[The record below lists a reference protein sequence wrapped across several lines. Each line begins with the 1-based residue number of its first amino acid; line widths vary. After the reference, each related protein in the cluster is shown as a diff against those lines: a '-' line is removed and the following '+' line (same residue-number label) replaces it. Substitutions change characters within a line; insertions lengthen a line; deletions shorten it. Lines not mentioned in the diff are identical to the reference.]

1 MSSLTGVGSYRTISV
16 PDIGG
21 DDGELERFCRYSL
34 GSGPVDPEA
43 LRRNR
48 ADQHWMLEERES
60 GQVVARC
67 SLWWSN
73 VPDHLG
79 RTVGLIGH
87 YYAADRLAARAL
99 LTLACQ
105 RLSSAGCAM
114 AVGPMDGSTLHHYRL
129 VTERGTLPPFFLE
142 PENPDDWPIHFTEN
156 DFQPLAHYYSS
167 LQTDLT
173 HQHPERQAL
182 LARMQADGVTIRGLN
197 PGRFDDELHRV
208 YAVAARSFA
217 AGHFA
222 SPISEAEFVEQ
233 YRRLLPLLSP
243 ELVLLA
249 EHGDTTIGFLF
260 AVPDWLEAGRG
271 IPVHTVIVKT
281 LAVLPEYAGHGLG
294 TLLSS
299 YCQEVASQ
307 LGFTRAIHALMHE
320 HNLSR
325 RISQEFGGRLIR
337 RYALFGRKLEPQL

>member
-1 MSSLTGVGSYRTISV
+1 
-16 PDIGG
+16 
-21 DDGELERFCRYSL
+21 
-34 GSGPVDPEA
+34 
-43 LRRNR
+43 
-48 ADQHWMLEERES
+48 MLEEPE
-60 GQVVARC
+60 GGAVVARC
-67 SLWWSN
+67 SLWWSK
-73 VPDHLG
+73 VPDYLG
-79 RTVGLIGH
+79 RPVGIIGH
-87 YYAADRLAARAL
+87 YCAADRRAARAL
-99 LTLACQ
+99 LTLACR
-105 RLSSAGCAM
+105 RLSSAGCALV
-114 AVGPMDGSTLHHYRL
+114 VGPMDGSTLHHYRL

-142 PENPDDWPIHFTEN
+142 PDNPDDWPSHFADN
-156 DFQPLAHYYSS
+156 DFQPLALYYSS

-182 LARMQADGVTIRGLN
+182 LARMQADGVSIRSLN

-208 YAVAARSFA
+208 YSVAARSFA
-217 AGHFA
+217 AGLFA
-222 SPISEAEFVEQ
+222 SPISESDFVEQ
-233 YRRLLPLLSP
+233 YQRLLPLLSP

-249 EHGDTTIGFLF
+249 ERGDTTIGFLF

-299 YCQEVASQ
+299 HCQEIAGQ

-325 RISQEFGGRLIR
+325 KISQEYGGRIIR
-337 RYALFGRKLEPQL
+337 RYALFGRALEPQL